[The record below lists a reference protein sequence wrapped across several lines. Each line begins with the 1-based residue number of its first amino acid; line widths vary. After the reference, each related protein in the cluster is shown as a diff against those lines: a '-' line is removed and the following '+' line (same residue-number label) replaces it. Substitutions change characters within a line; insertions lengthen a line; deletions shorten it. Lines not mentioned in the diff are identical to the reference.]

1 MPAVD
6 DELEVFLASLE
17 RCSLS
22 AVQDE
27 WRKRWG
33 TPPPLGSVR
42 LLRHLLA
49 WRLQTELYGDLSAVD
64 RRHLKSTATPVIQ
77 TLREGSRVAR
87 EYQGI
92 VHEVVAEARGF
103 RYRDRT
109 YRSLSA
115 IAREITGVRWNGPRF
130 FGLRPGGGR
139 GAS

>member
-22 AVQDE
+22 SVQDE

-33 TPPPLGSVR
+33 TPPTLRSVR
-42 LLRHLLA
+42 LLRYLLA

-77 TLREGSRVAR
+77 TLLEGSRVAR

-130 FGLRPGGGR
+130 FGLRPGGGH

>member
-33 TPPPLGSVR
+33 TPPTLRSVR
-42 LLRHLLA
+42 LMRHLVA
-49 WRLQTELYGDLSAVD
+49 WRLQTELYGDLSVVD

-77 TLREGSRVAR
+77 ALREGSRVAR

-92 VHEVVAEARGF
+92 VYEVVAEARGF

>member
-1 MPAVD
+1 MAAVD
-6 DELEVFLASLE
+6 DELEAFLASLE
-17 RCSLS
+17 HSTLS
-22 AVQDE
+22 EVQDE

-33 TPPPLGSVR
+33 APPALRSVR
-42 LLRHLLA
+42 LMRHLAA
-49 WRLQTELYGDLSAVD
+49 WRLQAELYGDLSAAD

-87 EYQGI
+87 EYHGV
-92 VHEVVAEARGF
+92 VHEVIAEARGF
-103 RYRDRT
+103 RYRDRS

-130 FGLRPGGGR
+130 FGLRPRGGH